1 MKKIK
6 MPQNI
11 GLRLIALIAAA
22 VLWLVVVNISDPI
35 DSVSF
40 NNIPV
45 TIINEEVVT
54 NQGKVFQVVDNV
66 QTVRVTVSAQR
77 QILSRISASNIVA
90 TADLSQMEVNTLLV
104 PITATVRGYE
114 SSGIVTVA
122 TPNNLQVKIED
133 MTKNNFP
140 ISVSA
145 TGTPRDGY
153 VVGSM
158 TTNPEKITI
167 RGSDSMINNIQ
178 KVVAKVDVSGL
189 SESSVL
195 DAELI
200 LYDGNGN
207 PMDQSQLTNNLG
219 EEGISVNVEILNTK
233 SVGMKFEVSGEP
245 ADGYVYTGY
254 TVEPDKIQVCATKE
268 VLAGLDYIEIP
279 SDEIDITGADGR
291 MEVTVDIGDYLP
303 EGVRLV
309 DQTANNVIVSVAI
322 EQEGARTIELPVEA
336 IRVKNLDENLKVAFE
351 SERDLE
357 LRFTGAQDVLD
368 ILDIRNAASIDLKS
382 YTTEGT
388 YEVPV
393 NIETVEGVTLT
404 EEPKVKIILTEKK
417 SE

>member
-1 MKKIK
+1 MTAH
-6 MPQNI
+6 QNN
-11 GLRLIALIAAA
+11 ALN
-22 VLWLVVVNISDPI
+22 VLP
-35 DSVSF
+35 
-40 NNIPV
+40 
-45 TIINEEVVT
+45 
-54 NQGKVFQVVDNV
+54 
-66 QTVRVTVSAQR
+66 
-77 QILSRISASNIVA
+77 
-90 TADLSQMEVNTLLV
+90 TAKNSSCLLY
-104 PITATVRGYE
+104 T
-114 SSGIVTVA
+114 
-122 TPNNLQVKIED
+122 
-133 MTKNNFP
+133 
-140 ISVSA
+140 
-145 TGTPRDGY
+145 
-153 VVGSM
+153 
-158 TTNPEKITI
+158 
-167 RGSDSMINNIQ
+167 SMINNIQ

>member
-90 TADLSQMEVNTLLV
+90 TAYLSQMEVNTLLV

>member
-291 MEVTVDIGDYLP
+291 MEVTVDIGAYLP

>member
-219 EEGISVNVEILNTK
+219 EEGISVNVEMLNTK

-303 EGVRLV
+303 QGVRLV